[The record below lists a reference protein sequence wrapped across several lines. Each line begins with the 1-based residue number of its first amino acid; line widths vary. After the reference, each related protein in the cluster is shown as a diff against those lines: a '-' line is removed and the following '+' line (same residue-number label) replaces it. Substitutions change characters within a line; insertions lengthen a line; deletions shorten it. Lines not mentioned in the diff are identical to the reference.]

1 VSAVTAFGASTR
13 SLATARSAAQLVRV
27 APSQK
32 QDEVRAP
39 GQASAAVAIAAAAP
53 KGASTPTVAEA
64 AAAATRVGLGVTGV
78 TTKLALDVITDEE
91 TAWIEAEAQRVVSEL
106 EAVRRA
112 VTLLCASIARDTLC
126 KRTHDLLGTPTALAA
141 CCGLAL
147 CHKYSNICIL

>member
-1 VSAVTAFGASTR
+1 MSAVTAFGASTR

-32 QDEVRAP
+32 QDEVWAP
-39 GQASAAVAIAAAAP
+39 DQASAAVAIAAAAP

-64 AAAATRVGLGVTGV
+64 AAAPAATRVGLGVTGV

-112 VTLLCASIARDTLC
+112 VTLLCASVARDTLC
-126 KRTHDLLGTPTALAA
+126 KRTVVECPAA
-141 CCGLAL
+141 
-147 CHKYSNICIL
+147 